1 MREGFEPFAEVYV
14 PILLKG
20 TVVTIQV
27 ISQSSH
33 ACLHAVMLC
42 ATPVKCLP
50 KLLSSLTDRSSI
62 IRKNAMEC
70 ILLLLDT
77 LPIRE
82 LQPFRTC
89 RDSCR

>member
-1 MREGFEPFAEVYV
+1 MRDRFEPFAEVYV

-27 ISQSSH
+27 ISQSSY
-33 ACLHAVMLC
+33 ACVRAIIVHS
-42 ATPVKCLP
+42 TPVRCLP
-50 KLLSSLTDRSSI
+50 KLLGSLSDRSST

-70 ILLLLDT
+70 IFLLLDS

-82 LQPFRTC
+82 LRLL
-89 RDSCR
+89 